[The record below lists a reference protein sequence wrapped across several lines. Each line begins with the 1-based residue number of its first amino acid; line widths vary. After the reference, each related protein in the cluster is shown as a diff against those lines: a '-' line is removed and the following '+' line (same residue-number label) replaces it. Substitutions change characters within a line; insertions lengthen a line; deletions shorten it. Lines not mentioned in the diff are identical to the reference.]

1 MTKVTAALIPR
12 EGFAHAVTTLDQ
24 LVETIDDDIPLVVV
38 EAGAPTA
45 FRRHVD
51 EVATRRPLTRL
62 GSDHYIVPNAARNL
76 AFAAVDTD
84 LVVFV
89 DNDLVLEPGWLE
101 PLVRCAENPDVWA
114 VGPLNLQPPRD
125 EPTVHFATS
134 HCEVLELDGR
144 RVFVNEHHHP
154 NEELDHVLRSVRRG
168 PTDLVE
174 FHCVLVRS
182 DALRTIGPF
191 DEELLST
198 LEECDFSLAIRAA
211 GGQAWV
217 EPDSRVLVS
226 RSYDRANLLLGLM
239 RWSRARNRRSARHF
253 ARKHDLAD
261 PLAHHPTLRYSNRR
275 RYQVFRDTTGLPAP
289 FALLA
294 DPLSLLAEHRNR
306 RARRRSHRTD
316 LRRGT

>member
-1 MTKVTAALIPR
+1 MASVTAALIPR
-12 EGFAHAVTTLDQ
+12 EGFARAATTLDQ
-24 LVETIDDDIPLVVV
+24 LVETIGDDVPLVVI
-38 EAGAPTA
+38 EASAPVA

-51 EVATRRPLTRL
+51 AVARRRPLTRL
-62 GSDHYIVPNAARNL
+62 GGEHYIAPNAARNL
-76 AFAAVDTD
+76 AFGHVDTD

-89 DNDLVLEPGWLE
+89 DNNLVLEPGWLE
-101 PLVRCAENPDVWA
+101 PLVRCAENADVWA
-114 VGPLNLQPPRD
+114 VAPLILQPPQ
-125 EPTVHFATS
+125 ENPTVHFATS
-134 HCEVLELDGR
+134 HCEILEREGH
-144 RVFVNEHHHP
+144 RVFVNQHQHP
-154 NEELDHVLRSVRRG
+154 NQELDHVLRSVRRG

-174 FHCVLVRS
+174 LHCVLVRS

-191 DEELLST
+191 DEELVSA

-217 EPDSRVLVS
+217 EPDSRVLVI

-253 ARKHDLAD
+253 AQKHDLAD

-275 RYQVFRDTTGLPAP
+275 RYQVFRDTTGLPTP

-294 DPLSLLAEHRNR
+294 DPLSLLAEHRNLRAAR
-306 RARRRSHRTD
+306 RARRTEPQGR
-316 LRRGT
+316 